1 MFGEEAGE
9 DGQVG
14 WAAPPPMEITMPAS
28 QMPAYSFL
36 TCSMNGGSGADR

>member
-14 WAAPPPMEITMPAS
+14 WTAPHPVEIAIPAS

-36 TCSMNGGSGADR
+36 TYSMDGDSGADR